1 MTYQV
6 ITVSAM
12 AGLVTN
18 FEKAAT
24 GLSVLVTQA
33 ISDGWQPLGGVAVGN
48 TQSTLEPYLFQAMTH
63 D

>member
-1 MTYQV
+1 MKYQ
-6 ITVSAM
+6 ILTVSAM

-24 GLSVLVTQA
+24 DLTALVNQA
-33 ISDGWQPLGGVAVGN
+33 IHDDWQPLGGVAVGN
-48 TQSTLEPYLFQAMTH
+48 TQSTLAPFLFQAMTH